1 MACGLVVRFVLCFD
15 LFGFVWLVVA
25 DGMVFGFACVSGFG
39 YLVLGGFAGMI
50 VSVLG
55 WVVVW
60 ICLVVC
66 GLRLWVYVQVMLGL
80 G

>member
-1 MACGLVVRFVLCFD
+1 MACGLLVRFVLCFD
-15 LFGFVWLVVA
+15 LFGFVWLVWLVA
-25 DGMVFGFACVSGFG
+25 WSSVLPV
-39 YLVLGGFAGMI
+39 VLGLVTWCWGGLAGMI

-66 GLRLWVYVQVMLGL
+66 GLRL
-80 G
+80 